1 MNSPV
6 FAARRQ
12 VHFLRRGQARFSVA
26 ALFVAATLAPSAQA
40 QEAAPERRPAQ
51 RDGLSSDAQTRPS
64 PFSIFDS
71 NRDGVVSAEEI
82 NAASSVLRRFDRN
95 GDGRLSGD
103 ELRPGPRRRKGEGA
117 AGAGPDDRL
126 PPPPA
131 GADAP

>member
-26 ALFVAATLAPSAQA
+26 ALFAAATLTSVGHGQD
-40 QEAAPERRPAQ
+40 AAPERRPAE
-51 RDGLSSDAQTRPS
+51 RDGLTSDNQGRPS

-82 NAASSVLRRFDRN
+82 NAASAVLRRFDRN

-117 AGAGPDDRL
+117 SGAGSDDRL

-131 GADAP
+131 PDAP